1 MELKVTYKNIA
12 DRVRGKAMAQMPI
25 HWISQKEVRFILER
39 VVKEFDGIKVFSDQD
54 EDSPTYNIL
63 GTEDYV
69 FIDRSV
75 VRLVGSKSYTI
86 DIFMPVR
93 TVDLHFEAYTT
104 WSIREEVEKNID
116 KKLSRISGLKTMQL
130 KAKYIVKLPVGEGY

>member
-1 MELKVTYKNIA
+1 MELKVIYKSIA
-12 DRVRGKAMAQMPI
+12 DRVRGKAMTQMPI

-39 VVKEFDGIKVFSDQD
+39 VVKEFGGIKVFSDQD
-54 EDSPTYNIL
+54 EDSSAYNIL

-86 DIFMPVR
+86 DIFMPIR
-93 TVDLHFEAYTT
+93 TVDLHFEAYKTS
-104 WSIREEVEKNID
+104 SIRKEVEKSID
-116 KKLSRISGLKTMQL
+116 KQLSRISGLKTMQL
-130 KAKYIVKLPVGEGY
+130 KVKYLVKLPIGEGY